1 VIFFYSLCGV
11 GVVAVGLA
19 IGELIPRKSRRP
31 GSGISS
37 KRIDA
42 RRADTMIA
50 QDSPHGGIYLPP
62 QRDDRPPH

>member
-1 VIFFYSLCGV
+1 MIFFYSICGV

-19 IGELIPRKSRRP
+19 ISELLPRRSRR
-31 GSGISS
+31 SGISG

-50 QDSPHGGIYLPP
+50 QDSPYGGVYLPP
-62 QRDDRPPH
+62 QRDDRPPR